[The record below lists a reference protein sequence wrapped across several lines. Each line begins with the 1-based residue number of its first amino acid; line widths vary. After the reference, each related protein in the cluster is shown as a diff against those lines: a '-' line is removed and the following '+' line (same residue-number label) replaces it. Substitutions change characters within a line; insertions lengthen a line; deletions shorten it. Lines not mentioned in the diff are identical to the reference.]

1 MTNFLKWT
9 LGNALLKIPFWK
21 NTLLKKYTLK
31 NILLKKKYFW
41 KILLFT
47 VQWSRVMRTGIGKWW
62 SFAAATIKGGS
73 CPSISWKPMS
83 TSSNI
88 LCLSTFKTS
97 PGKYSYESWV
107 ERAAKVVKF
116 IKSVGRLVGWLDVTF
131 PAEELEKMAKV
142 DEYMLLQQLVSSD
155 I

>member
-1 MTNFLKWT
+1 MENGVVLQLQRSKEGAAHP
-9 LGNALLKIPFWK
+9 LAGNQCQPPQ
-21 NTLLKKYTLK
+21 T
-31 NILLKKKYFW
+31 YFVCQ
-41 KILLFT
+41 L
-47 VQWSRVMRTGIGKWW
+47 S
-62 SFAAATIKGGS
+62 
-73 CPSISWKPMS
+73 KP
-83 TSSNI
+83 
-88 LCLSTFKTS
+88 S
-97 PGKYSYESWV
+97 PGKYSYESGV

>member
-1 MTNFLKWT
+1 
-9 LGNALLKIPFWK
+9 
-21 NTLLKKYTLK
+21 
-31 NILLKKKYFW
+31 
-41 KILLFT
+41 
-47 VQWSRVMRTGIGKWW
+47 MRTGIGKWW

-97 PGKYSYESWV
+97 PGKYSYESGV